1 MASVVSPEPSPL
13 DSSTSPMRMHRSI
26 TCCTCRSSGT
36 CGPMGCRSSTVGG
49 PGASSLRAGR
59 RTADR
64 NRRRKREAVTPG
76 SVGDRSGV
84 DSRVTL
90 VRIIADE
97 RPGDL
102 DVTDFR
108 TGRTLMGLMLFVV
121 LAAACAP
128 AASRVAEPGA
138 ALREAAGRGDVTA
151 VRTLLDQG
159 APVDARDDRG
169 ATALIR
175 AAYGNHVD
183 VAAVVV
189 RAGAAVHLQ
198 DDSRQGA
205 YLIAT
210 SEVGDD
216 PRLLDLTLGAGA
228 DIDAKDS
235 YDGTGLIRAAERAN
249 VVIVQRLLQAGVDRD
264 HVNRLGYT
272 ALHEAVVFGEGGPA
286 DQATVSALVA
296 GGVDLDL
303 PDGNG
308 DTALA
313 HAERRGQR
321 EVASILR
328 AAGAAG

>member
-1 MASVVSPEPSPL
+1 V
-13 DSSTSPMRMHRSI
+13 
-26 TCCTCRSSGT
+26 
-36 CGPMGCRSSTVGG
+36 
-49 PGASSLRAGR
+49 
-59 RTADR
+59 
-64 NRRRKREAVTPG
+64 
-76 SVGDRSGV
+76 SGV
-84 DSRVTL
+84 RAAL
-90 VRIIADE
+90 GA
-97 RPGDL
+97 
-102 DVTDFR
+102 
-108 TGRTLMGLMLFVV
+108 LFVV

-128 AASRVAEPGA
+128 APSPTGGADPAA
-138 ALREAAGRGDVTA
+138 ALREAAGRGDTDA
-151 VRTLLDQG
+151 VRALLDQG

-169 ATALIR
+169 ATALVR
-175 AAYGNHVD
+175 AAYGNQ
-183 VAAVVV
+183 VAAAALLVQ
-189 RAGAAVHLQ
+189 AGADVNLQ
-198 DDSRQGA
+198 DDTRQSA

-235 YDGTGLIRAAERAN
+235 YNGTGLIRAAERAN
-249 VVIVQRLLQAGVDRD
+249 VKIVERLLQAGIDRD

-286 DQATVSALVA
+286 DQATVAALVA
-296 GGVDLDL
+296 GGVALDI

-313 HAERRGQR
+313 HAERGGQR

>member
-1 MASVVSPEPSPL
+1 VA
-13 DSSTSPMRMHRSI
+13 
-26 TCCTCRSSGT
+26 
-36 CGPMGCRSSTVGG
+36 G
-49 PGASSLRAGR
+49 PGVRCGI
-59 RTADR
+59 
-64 NRRRKREAVTPG
+64 
-76 SVGDRSGV
+76 

-90 VRIIADE
+90 VLIIGDE

-108 TGRTLMGLMLFVV
+108 TGRTFVGLVLLV

-128 AASRVAEPGA
+128 TSSQGAEPAA
-138 ALREAAGRGDVTA
+138 ALREAAERGDTSA

-169 ATALIR
+169 ATALVR

-183 VAAVVV
+183 VAAVLVQ
-189 RAGAAVHLQ
+189 AGADVDLQ
-198 DDSRQGA
+198 DDSRQSA

-235 YDGTGLIRAAERAN
+235 YDGTGLIRAAERAH
-249 VVIVQRLLQAGVDRD
+249 VTIVERLLRAGIDRD
-264 HVNRLGYT
+264 HINRLGYT

-286 DQATVSALVA
+286 DQATVAALVA
-296 GGVDLDL
+296 GGVALDI
-303 PDGNG
+303 PDGSG
-308 DTALA
+308 ATALA
-313 HAERRGQR
+313 HAERGGQR

-328 AAGAAG
+328 AAGAGG

>member
-1 MASVVSPEPSPL
+1 V
-13 DSSTSPMRMHRSI
+13 
-26 TCCTCRSSGT
+26 
-36 CGPMGCRSSTVGG
+36 
-49 PGASSLRAGR
+49 
-59 RTADR
+59 
-64 NRRRKREAVTPG
+64 
-76 SVGDRSGV
+76 SGV
-84 DSRVTL
+84 RFAL
-90 VRIIADE
+90 VA
-97 RPGDL
+97 
-102 DVTDFR
+102 
-108 TGRTLMGLMLFVV
+108 LFVV

-128 AASRVAEPGA
+128 APDRTAGVDPAA
-138 ALREAAGRGDVTA
+138 ALREAAGRGDADA
-151 VRTLLDQG
+151 VRTLLEQG

-169 ATALIR
+169 ATALVR
-175 AAYGNHVD
+175 AAYGNQVD
-183 VAAVVV
+183 TAALLVQ
-189 RAGAAVHLQ
+189 AGADVDLQ
-198 DDSRQGA
+198 DDTRQSA

-235 YDGTGLIRAAERAN
+235 YNGTGLIRAAERAN
-249 VVIVQRLLQAGVDRD
+249 VKIVERLLQAGIDRD

-286 DQATVSALVA
+286 DQATVAALVV
-296 GGVDLDL
+296 GGVALDI

-313 HAERRGQR
+313 HAERGGQR

>member
-1 MASVVSPEPSPL
+1 M
-13 DSSTSPMRMHRSI
+13 
-26 TCCTCRSSGT
+26 
-36 CGPMGCRSSTVGG
+36 
-49 PGASSLRAGR
+49 
-59 RTADR
+59 
-64 NRRRKREAVTPG
+64 
-76 SVGDRSGV
+76 SGV
-84 DSRVTL
+84 RVAF
-90 VRIIADE
+90 VA
-97 RPGDL
+97 
-102 DVTDFR
+102 
-108 TGRTLMGLMLFVV
+108 LFVV

-128 AASRVAEPGA
+128 APSPTGGADPAA
-138 ALREAAGRGDVTA
+138 ALREAAGRGDTDA
-151 VRTLLDQG
+151 VRALLDQG

-169 ATALIR
+169 ATALVR
-175 AAYGNHVD
+175 AAYGNQVD
-183 VAAVVV
+183 TAALLVQT
-189 RAGAAVHLQ
+189 GADVDLQ
-198 DDSRQGA
+198 DDTRQSA

-235 YDGTGLIRAAERAN
+235 YNGTGLIRAAERAN
-249 VVIVQRLLQAGVDRD
+249 VKIVERLLKAGIDRD

-286 DQATVSALVA
+286 DQATVAALVA
-296 GGVDLDL
+296 GGVALDI

-313 HAERRGQR
+313 HAERGGQR

>member
-1 MASVVSPEPSPL
+1 M
-13 DSSTSPMRMHRSI
+13 
-26 TCCTCRSSGT
+26 
-36 CGPMGCRSSTVGG
+36 
-49 PGASSLRAGR
+49 
-59 RTADR
+59 
-64 NRRRKREAVTPG
+64 
-76 SVGDRSGV
+76 SGV
-84 DSRVTL
+84 RFAL
-90 VRIIADE
+90 VA
-97 RPGDL
+97 
-102 DVTDFR
+102 
-108 TGRTLMGLMLFVV
+108 LFVV

-128 AASRVAEPGA
+128 APDRTAGVDPA
-138 ALREAAGRGDVTA
+138 AVLREAAGRGDADA
-151 VRTLLDQG
+151 VRALLEQG

-169 ATALIR
+169 ATALVR
-175 AAYGNHVD
+175 AAYGNQVD
-183 VAAVVV
+183 TAALLVQ
-189 RAGAAVHLQ
+189 AGADVDLQ
-198 DDSRQGA
+198 DDTRQSA

-235 YDGTGLIRAAERAN
+235 YNGTGLIRAAERAN
-249 VVIVQRLLQAGVDRD
+249 VKIVERLLQAGIDRD

-286 DQATVSALVA
+286 DQATVAALVA
-296 GGVDLDL
+296 GGVALDI

-313 HAERRGQR
+313 HAERGGQR

>member
-1 MASVVSPEPSPL
+1 M
-13 DSSTSPMRMHRSI
+13 
-26 TCCTCRSSGT
+26 
-36 CGPMGCRSSTVGG
+36 
-49 PGASSLRAGR
+49 
-59 RTADR
+59 
-64 NRRRKREAVTPG
+64 
-76 SVGDRSGV
+76 SGV
-84 DSRVTL
+84 RFVL
-90 VRIIADE
+90 VA
-97 RPGDL
+97 
-102 DVTDFR
+102 
-108 TGRTLMGLMLFVV
+108 LFVV

-128 AASRVAEPGA
+128 APSQTGGADRSA
-138 ALREAAGRGDVTA
+138 ALRAAAGRSDADA
-151 VRTLLDQG
+151 VRALLDQG

-169 ATALIR
+169 ATALVR
-175 AAYGNHVD
+175 AAYGNQVD
-183 VAAVVV
+183 TAALLVQ
-189 RAGAAVHLQ
+189 AGADVDLQ
-198 DDSRQGA
+198 DDSRQSA

-235 YDGTGLIRAAERAN
+235 YNGTGLIRAAERAN
-249 VVIVQRLLQAGVDRD
+249 VKIVERLLKAGIDRD

-286 DQATVSALVA
+286 DQATVAALVA
-296 GGVDLDL
+296 GGVALDI

-313 HAERRGQR
+313 HAERGGQR

>member
-1 MASVVSPEPSPL
+1 M
-13 DSSTSPMRMHRSI
+13 
-26 TCCTCRSSGT
+26 
-36 CGPMGCRSSTVGG
+36 
-49 PGASSLRAGR
+49 
-59 RTADR
+59 
-64 NRRRKREAVTPG
+64 
-76 SVGDRSGV
+76 SGV
-84 DSRVTL
+84 RFAL
-90 VRIIADE
+90 VA
-97 RPGDL
+97 
-102 DVTDFR
+102 
-108 TGRTLMGLMLFVV
+108 LFVV

-128 AASRVAEPGA
+128 APDRTAGVDPAA
-138 ALREAAGRGDVTA
+138 ALREAAGRGDTDA
-151 VRTLLDQG
+151 VRALLDQG

-169 ATALIR
+169 ATALVR
-175 AAYGNHVD
+175 AAYGNQVD
-183 VAAVVV
+183 TAALLVQ
-189 RAGAAVHLQ
+189 AGADVDLQ
-198 DDSRQGA
+198 DDTRQSA

-235 YDGTGLIRAAERAN
+235 YNGTGLIRAAERAN
-249 VVIVQRLLQAGVDRD
+249 VKIVERLLQAGIDRD

-286 DQATVSALVA
+286 DQATVAALVV
-296 GGVDLDL
+296 GGVALDI

-313 HAERRGQR
+313 HAERGGQR

>member
-1 MASVVSPEPSPL
+1 M
-13 DSSTSPMRMHRSI
+13 
-26 TCCTCRSSGT
+26 
-36 CGPMGCRSSTVGG
+36 
-49 PGASSLRAGR
+49 
-59 RTADR
+59 
-64 NRRRKREAVTPG
+64 
-76 SVGDRSGV
+76 
-84 DSRVTL
+84 
-90 VRIIADE
+90 RIIADE

-102 DVTDFR
+102 DVTDCR
-108 TGRTLMGLMLFVV
+108 TGRTLVDLVLLVV

-128 AASRVAEPGA
+128 ASPQAAEPAA
-138 ALREAAGRGDVTA
+138 ALREAAERGDLTA

-159 APVDARDDRG
+159 TPVDARDDRG
-169 ATALIR
+169 ATALVR

-183 VAAVVV
+183 VAAVLVQ
-189 RAGAAVHLQ
+189 AGADVDLQ
-198 DDSRQGA
+198 DDSRQSA

-272 ALHEAVVFGEGGPA
+272 ALHEAVVFGEGSPA

-296 GGVDLDL
+296 GGVELDV

-328 AAGAAG
+328 VAGAAG